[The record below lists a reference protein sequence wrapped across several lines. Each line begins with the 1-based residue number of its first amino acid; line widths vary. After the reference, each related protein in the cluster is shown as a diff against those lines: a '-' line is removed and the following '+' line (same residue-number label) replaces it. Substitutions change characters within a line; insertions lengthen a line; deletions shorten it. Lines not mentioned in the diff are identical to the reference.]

1 MTQYKNAVDVARS
14 LVEDYGSDIS
24 GETIEDR
31 IEFWIRVG
39 LLPDMY
45 DEEFGEF
52 FGAVS
57 DEIESELERIGFEA
71 YRG

>member
-1 MTQYKNAVDVARS
+1 MSPYKSAQDVARS

-31 IEFWIRVG
+31 IEFWIRKE

-45 DEEFGEF
+45 DDEFGEF

-57 DEIESELERIGFEA
+57 DEIEGELERVGFE
-71 YRG
+71 